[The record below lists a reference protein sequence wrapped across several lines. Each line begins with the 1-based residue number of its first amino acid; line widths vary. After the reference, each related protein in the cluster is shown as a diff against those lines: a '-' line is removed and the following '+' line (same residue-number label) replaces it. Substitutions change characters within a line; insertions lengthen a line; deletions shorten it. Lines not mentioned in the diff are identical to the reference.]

1 MLGVHTDITAR
12 KTAETHLRQTEH
24 LFQTIVNSI
33 EEGVIVYDIDL
44 RYQLWNRFMEI
55 LTDMP
60 ATEVIGK
67 QATELF
73 PHLQEQGIVNL
84 LERALAGETILSN
97 DTPYRI
103 PHTNKTG
110 WVMGM
115 YSPLI
120 TPNGDIIGVVG
131 TIRDITGRK
140 QAEDALRQT
149 QKMES
154 LGILAGG
161 IAHDFNNLLVAMLG
175 QTSLAFA
182 KLPENH
188 PAQSHIKKASQA
200 AERAADLTQQMLAY
214 SGRGHFEK
222 QPINLNQLIQENLH
236 LMAVAVPKQVYLRSN
251 LAPSLPLISGDVGQ
265 IQQVLMNLIL
275 NGAEAIGATNG
286 VVTIVTSTEEVTADD
301 DRIWRYD
308 HDNLKPGLYVTL
320 EIYDTGGGMDET
332 VLPRIFDPFFTTK
345 TTGRGLGLA
354 AVQGIVRGHEGG
366 LRVYSEPGKGSTF
379 KILLPASSEANPII
393 RTNETLKPAE
403 KQSGLILVIDDEEP
417 VREAVTDILALQGL
431 EVISA
436 ANGQAGID
444 LYQQHKA
451 DILLVL
457 LDLSMPGM
465 SGEETFRHLRHLNP
479 HITVILS
486 SGYNEVEATSHFVG
500 KGLAG
505 FIQKPY
511 NMATLT
517 NKVMS
522 YLSTNK
528 G

>member
-1 MLGVHTDITAR
+1 
-12 KTAETHLRQTEH
+12 
-24 LFQTIVNSI
+24 
-33 EEGVIVYDIDL
+33 
-44 RYQLWNRFMEI
+44 
-55 LTDMP
+55 
-60 ATEVIGK
+60 
-67 QATELF
+67 
-73 PHLQEQGIVNL
+73 
-84 LERALAGETILSN
+84 
-97 DTPYRI
+97 
-103 PHTNKTG
+103 
-110 WVMGM
+110 
-115 YSPLI
+115 
-120 TPNGDIIGVVG
+120 
-131 TIRDITGRK
+131 
-140 QAEDALRQT
+140 
-149 QKMES
+149 
-154 LGILAGG
+154 
-161 IAHDFNNLLVAMLG
+161 
-175 QTSLAFA
+175 
-182 KLPENH
+182 
-188 PAQSHIKKASQA
+188 
-200 AERAADLTQQMLAY
+200 
-214 SGRGHFEK
+214 
-222 QPINLNQLIQENLH
+222 
-236 LMAVAVPKQVYLRSN
+236 MAVAVPKQVYLRSN

-320 EIYDTGGGMDET
+320 EIHDTGGGMDET

-393 RTNETLKPAE
+393 RTNETLEPAE

>member
-1 MLGVHTDITAR
+1 
-12 KTAETHLRQTEH
+12 
-24 LFQTIVNSI
+24 
-33 EEGVIVYDIDL
+33 
-44 RYQLWNRFMEI
+44 
-55 LTDMP
+55 
-60 ATEVIGK
+60 
-67 QATELF
+67 
-73 PHLQEQGIVNL
+73 
-84 LERALAGETILSN
+84 
-97 DTPYRI
+97 
-103 PHTNKTG
+103 
-110 WVMGM
+110 
-115 YSPLI
+115 
-120 TPNGDIIGVVG
+120 
-131 TIRDITGRK
+131 
-140 QAEDALRQT
+140 
-149 QKMES
+149 
-154 LGILAGG
+154 
-161 IAHDFNNLLVAMLG
+161 
-175 QTSLAFA
+175 
-182 KLPENH
+182 
-188 PAQSHIKKASQA
+188 
-200 AERAADLTQQMLAY
+200 
-214 SGRGHFEK
+214 
-222 QPINLNQLIQENLH
+222 
-236 LMAVAVPKQVYLRSN
+236 
-251 LAPSLPLISGDVGQ
+251 
-265 IQQVLMNLIL
+265 
-275 NGAEAIGATNG
+275 
-286 VVTIVTSTEEVTADD
+286 
-301 DRIWRYD
+301 
-308 HDNLKPGLYVTL
+308 
-320 EIYDTGGGMDET
+320 
-332 VLPRIFDPFFTTK
+332 
-345 TTGRGLGLA
+345 
-354 AVQGIVRGHEGG
+354 VRGHEGG

-431 EVISA
+431 EVTSA